1 MYRELAQIILA
12 IQLSTSN
19 VPYIKEVSLAKV
31 MQKDA
36 IKEDIDPFIFIAI
49 AQHESKFNES
59 IISQDGEDYGLLQ
72 IRGRHYGG
80 DPNYLLVGEN
90 NINVGS
96 YIIRKDKEY
105 CERKLGREPTTQEW
119 LSVYQGSQSAY
130 KCKPT
135 AMTNDVE
142 TYAMCLQ
149 NNIVYNIKD
158 DCKAIYSN

>member
-1 MYRELAQIILA
+1 MYRELVQIILA

-19 VPYIKEVSLAKV
+19 VLYIKAVSLAKV

-36 IKEDIDPFIFIAI
+36 VKEGIDPFILIAI
-49 AQHESKFNES
+49 AQHESKFHES

-72 IRGRHYGG
+72 IRARHYGSN
-80 DPNYLLVGEN
+80 PNYLLVGEN

-105 CERKLGREPTTQEW
+105 CERELGRKPATQEW